1 MLLFIMQISNF
12 FLHAAVGPKVHLSV
26 RPMSFANVDDAFK
39 IAFLSTWC
47 GPYECLSI
55 VRTSKLWSCGFFLR
69 KAACFAASRMH
80 APGCH
85 SFFVMSHWYCVW
97 KQCEEVFL
105 SKGWLAILWQ
115 HSCRFQS
122 RGIPFVPHEAF
133 LKAVNAMIAMHITHD
148 AVASVLAT
156 SIDMSMYGFY
166 SLSVLVILQSG
177 AFAFVGSCNSEN
189 PDSERTVFCDM
200 IVNVVSARS
209 LRDVESKLAKPL
221 PTSTGKHK
229 RDAGT
234 CSPQQ

>member
-1 MLLFIMQISNF
+1 
-12 FLHAAVGPKVHLSV
+12 
-26 RPMSFANVDDAFK
+26 
-39 IAFLSTWC
+39 
-47 GPYECLSI
+47 
-55 VRTSKLWSCGFFLR
+55 
-69 KAACFAASRMH
+69 
-80 APGCH
+80 
-85 SFFVMSHWYCVW
+85 
-97 KQCEEVFL
+97 
-105 SKGWLAILWQ
+105 
-115 HSCRFQS
+115 
-122 RGIPFVPHEAF
+122 
-133 LKAVNAMIAMHITHD
+133 MIAMHITHD